1 MTSQDHEEERRRI
14 TELYAQM
21 ADTELEAIAA
31 DSSEL
36 TDVALQA
43 LRGEI
48 ARREG
53 LGSAVADGDSGPGR
67 DAVELA
73 DFVSIRQVRDLHEAL
88 LAKGVLDSAEIEC
101 FMVDDNMVRMDWF
114 YSNLVGGIK
123 LCVKQEDAEAAL
135 DLLEQSIPEEFE
147 VEGIGPY
154 EQPRCPKCQ
163 SLDIAFEELNQPVAW
178 ISACLLAPIP
188 LHRKTW
194 VCHSCGQQWKELD
207 DAGG

>member
-1 MTSQDHEEERRRI
+1 MSGQEHEEERRRI
-14 TELYAQM
+14 TEFYAQM

-36 TDVALQA
+36 TDVARQA
-43 LRGEI
+43 LRDEI

-53 LGSAVADGDSGPGR
+53 LESAVADADSGPGR
-67 DAVELA
+67 DAVEWA
-73 DFVSIRQVRDLHEAL
+73 DFVSIRQLRDLHEAL

-101 FMVDDNMVRMDWF
+101 FMVDDNMVRMGWF

-178 ISACLLAPIP
+178 ISAYLLAPIP

-194 VCHSCGQQWKELD
+194 VCHSCGQRWKESQD
-207 DAGG
+207 EGS